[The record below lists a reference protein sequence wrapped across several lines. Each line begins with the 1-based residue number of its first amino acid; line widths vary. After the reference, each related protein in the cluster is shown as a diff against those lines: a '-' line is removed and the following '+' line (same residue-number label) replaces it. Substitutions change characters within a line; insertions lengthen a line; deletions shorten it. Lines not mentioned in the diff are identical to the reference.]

1 MKNYI
6 YTKDKLSKYISIFV
20 MCLIILQPM
29 LDVLS
34 YWLTKADNTSIT
46 TLLRIA
52 MFGIIV
58 LYSFIVTDNKRFYF
72 IFYGIIALYWL
83 GHMINGFRIGYANP
97 FSDIALFI
105 RVVQMPVL
113 TVSFIT
119 FLKKNKKT
127 KENIYKGAAAAF
139 VVTIIV
145 IILSYLT
152 GTPDYMYY
160 GVGVKGWFYSGN
172 AQSVIINV
180 LSCLTILYTYKYKSR
195 VMFVLACFACF
206 GLLFASGTRVTYF
219 SIFIIAFGLLVMLVV
234 NKEKNWVYY
243 TSLVLVMGMCGGF
256 FRISPMLEEKEKMN
270 ESFNQSQ
277 AQIDQSIKDDPTN
290 KMEYG
295 EDKVIEEKPYTLNQ
309 YKKIYEPY
317 MWMFKGAIHEY
328 GFEEFLAKYEYTTE
342 ASKLGDNRLYKRT
355 IAKMEWERSDF
366 ITKLFGYENDTIN
379 LDGHIYIP
387 ENDFPCL
394 LYYNGYIGTALY
406 GLFILYFAI
415 LILIAFFKNF
425 KNSFTVETGLVGIAI
440 LLTLGAA
447 VFSGYVV
454 QRPNVSIYLS
464 MLLALI
470 YSIAVL
476 ENGVNPTL
484 GLKKSYRD

>member
-1 MKNYI
+1 MENYI
-6 YTKDKLSKYISIFV
+6 EIRKKLSKYISIFV
-20 MCLIILQPM
+20 MVLIILQPM

-34 YWLTKADNTSIT
+34 YWLTKANNTSIT
-46 TLLRIA
+46 TLLRIV
-52 MFGIIV
+52 MLGVIV
-58 LYSFIVTDNKRFYF
+58 LYSFIVTDNKKFYF
-72 IFYGIIALYWL
+72 MFYGIIALYWL

-113 TVSFIT
+113 TISFIT
-119 FLKKNKKT
+119 FLKKNKNT
-127 KENIYKGAAAAF
+127 KDSIYKGSALAF
-139 VVTIIV
+139 LIVIIV

-172 AQSVIINV
+172 AQSIIVNV
-180 LSCLTILYTYKYKSR
+180 LVCLTLFYTYKSR
-195 VMFVLACFACF
+195 NKVMFILASFTGF

-219 SIFIIAFGLLVMLVV
+219 SIFIIAFGLLIMLIV
-234 NKEKNWVYY
+234 NREKNWVYF
-243 TSLVLVMGMCGGF
+243 TSLVIVIGMCGGF

-295 EDKVIEEKPYTLNQ
+295 EDKDIEGKPYTLNQ

-317 MWMFKGAIHEY
+317 MWMFKGAINEY
-328 GFEEFLAKYEYTTE
+328 GFEAFLEKYEYTTE
-342 ASKLGDNRLYKRT
+342 ASKLGDNRLYKRL
-355 IAKMEWERSDF
+355 IAEMEWEKKDF
-366 ITKLFGYENDTIN
+366 VTKLFGYENDTIN
-379 LDGHIYIP
+379 LGGHIYMP
-387 ENDFPCL
+387 ENDLPCL
-394 LYYNGYIGTALY
+394 LYFNGYIGAALY

-415 LILIAFFKNF
+415 IILIAFFKNF
-425 KNSFTVETGLVGIAI
+425 KNSFTVETGLIGLAI

-447 VFSGYVV
+447 VLSGYVV

-484 GLKKSYRD
+484 GLKKNYKG